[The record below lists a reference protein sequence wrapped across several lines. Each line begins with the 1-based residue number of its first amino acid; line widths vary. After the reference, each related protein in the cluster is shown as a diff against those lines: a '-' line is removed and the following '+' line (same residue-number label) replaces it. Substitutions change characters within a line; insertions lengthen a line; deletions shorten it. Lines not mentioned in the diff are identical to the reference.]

1 MLSYKITEGSEEL
14 EIFHDGS
21 DSVILG
27 IENGLGFSSIKL
39 DQTNLD
45 HLIGIL
51 INLKH
56 NHYEK

>member
-1 MLSYKITEGSEEL
+1 MLSYKITEGEEEL

-27 IENGLGFSSIKL
+27 IDSGLGWSSIKL
-39 DQTNLD
+39 NESDLD

-51 INLKH
+51 LNLKH